1 MKKKILIVEE
11 SKAIR
16 FLLQTIFGKK
26 YEVITTRDGCT
37 AIHWLSKRVL
47 PDIII
52 AAPQLPDMQNWELI
66 EHLTSGGLYS
76 DIPLIALSSLDKV
89 ETQLICEEM
98 GIENYFTKPFN
109 PVELL
114 YTVERLIANKNES
127 NDLGSRRQLVQ
138 LTGG

>member
-26 YEVITTRDGCT
+26 YEVITVGDGCT

-52 AAPQLPDMQNWELI
+52 ATPQLPDMQNWEFI
-66 EHLTSGGLYS
+66 EYLMSGGLYS
-76 DIPLIALSSLDKV
+76 DIPLIALSSLDKL
-89 ETQLICEEM
+89 ETQLICEQM
-98 GIENYFTKPFN
+98 GIADYFTKPFN
-109 PVELL
+109 PVDLHH
-114 YTVERLIANKNES
+114 TVERLIANKNNS
-127 NDLGSRRQLVQ
+127 SSLGSRRQLVQ
-138 LTGG
+138 I

>member
-26 YEVITTRDGCT
+26 YEVITVGDGCT

-66 EHLTSGGLYS
+66 EYLMSGGLYS
-76 DIPLIALSSLDKV
+76 DIPLIALSSLDKL
-89 ETQLICEEM
+89 ETQLICERM

-109 PVELL
+109 PVDLHD
-114 YTVERLIANKNES
+114 TVERLIANKNNS
-127 NDLGSRRQLVQ
+127 SSLGSRRQLVQ
-138 LTGG
+138 LEVG